1 MNLDLLLAYGLP
13 LLAIWAVYHLIRHR
27 QSRRAAEILA
37 ENREAGLVEPPS
49 LHPVIDPAKCL
60 GCTSCVKACPEGTV
74 LGVIDGK
81 AELIEPTMCIGHGAC
96 QAACPT
102 QAISL
107 VFGTATRGVDIP
119 VLTPDFES
127 TVPGLFIA
135 GELGG
140 MGLIKNAIEQ
150 GRQAIG
156 HVAACA
162 RARRGA
168 NARADALDVV
178 IVGCGPA
185 GIAASLGAME
195 RKLSFVTIDQ
205 STLGGTVAHFPRG
218 KLVMTAPAVLPMVG
232 KVRFAEIDK
241 EKLLAFWEDVLV
253 QTGLE
258 PRFEEQVLSVVPC
271 DRGFEVT
278 TTRERYAARCVLLAI
293 GRRGTPR
300 PLGVPG
306 EELGKVVYRLI
317 DPEQYQGRNVLVVG
331 GGDSALEAAAR
342 LAGQPGTRV
351 TLSYRGASY
360 SRARARNR
368 NAVAALVEQGGI
380 AEYRGSHVRRIAP
393 DHVQIEHDGE
403 LREIA
408 NDDVIICAG
417 GLLPTQFLREMGMDV
432 ETKFGTR

>member
-1 MNLDLLLAYGLP
+1 MNLDLLLVYGLP
-13 LLAIWAVYHLIRHR
+13 LLAIWAIYHLIQRR
-27 QSRRAAEILA
+27 RSRRAAEVLA

-49 LHPVIDPAKCL
+49 LHPVIDPARCL
-60 GCTSCVKACPEGTV
+60 GCGSCARACPEETV
-74 LGVIDGK
+74 LGIIDGK
-81 AELIEPTMCIGHGAC
+81 AQLVEPTMCIGHGAC
-96 QAACPT
+96 QTACPT
-102 QAISL
+102 HAITL

-119 VLTPDFES
+119 VVTPEFES

-150 GRQAIG
+150 GRQAIE
-156 HVAACA
+156 HAAT
-162 RARRGA
+162 RARQRRAA
-168 NARADALDVV
+168 NPDALDLV

-195 RKLSFVTIDQ
+195 RELSFVTIDQ

-218 KLVMTAPAVLPMVG
+218 KLVMTAPAELPLIG
-232 KVRFAEIDK
+232 KVRFAEIGK
-241 EKLLAFWEDVLV
+241 EKLLAFWEDVLAK
-253 QTGLE
+253 TGLQ
-258 PRFEEQVLSVVPC
+258 PRFEEQVLKVERSGE
-271 DRGFEVT
+271 GFDVT
-278 TTRERYAARCVLLAI
+278 TSREVLRTRCVLLAI

-300 PLGVPG
+300 PLDVPG
-306 EELGKVVYRLI
+306 EELDKVVYRLI
-317 DPEQYQGRNVLVVG
+317 DPEQYQGRAVTVVG

-351 TLSYRGASY
+351 TLSYRGTSY

-368 NAVAALVEQGGI
+368 DAVAALVDDGAI
-380 AEYRGSHVRRIAP
+380 AEYRGSHIRRITP
-393 DHVQIEHDGE
+393 GHIELEHQGE
-403 LREIA
+403 LRTIA

-417 GLLPTQFLREMGMDV
+417 GLLPTQFLHDMGVDV